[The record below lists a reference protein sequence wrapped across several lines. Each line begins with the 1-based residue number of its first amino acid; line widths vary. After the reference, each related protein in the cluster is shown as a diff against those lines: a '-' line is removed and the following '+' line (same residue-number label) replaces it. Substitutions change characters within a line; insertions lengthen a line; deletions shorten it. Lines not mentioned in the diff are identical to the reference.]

1 MNNSRQEPGSGQQS
15 TSSRA
20 GLQMPEPRG
29 RKIRSCERSKVA
41 RTSSLLMGGASQ
53 APNQFDEGKW
63 SRWFLL
69 LDLQLG
75 EARRPGLTPSDAV
88 VSGSSLIS
96 KHADPRQVEGDTFL
110 QGS

>member
-1 MNNSRQEPGSGQQS
+1 
-15 TSSRA
+15 
-20 GLQMPEPRG
+20 
-29 RKIRSCERSKVA
+29 
-41 RTSSLLMGGASQ
+41 MGGASQ

-88 VSGSSLIS
+88 DSGSSLTS
-96 KHADPRQVEGDTFL
+96 KHADPKQVDFL
-110 QGS
+110 TGELG